1 MAEPAYNFGALE
13 ERVSGL
19 EHGISDVRAS
29 IDGLAREVRDRQ
41 KFPWPAIWGGM
52 SVLLVIIGMFGAIVV
67 WGFNSY
73 LTSLQSTLSGLQ
85 TQVVAIDQGIV
96 PRGEHQERWRAQEA
110 SVANVQREV
119 DQMRNDFGSSFSL
132 NDTLKAL
139 MERVDRLEQIRL
151 EQSP

>member
-1 MAEPAYNFGALE
+1 
-13 ERVSGL
+13 
-19 EHGISDVRAS
+19 
-29 IDGLAREVRDRQ
+29 
-41 KFPWPAIWGGM
+41 
-52 SVLLVIIGMFGAIVV
+52 VV

-85 TQVVAIDQGIV
+85 TQVITIDQGIV

-119 DQMRNDFGSSFSL
+119 DQMRDDFGSSFSL

-151 EQSP
+151 EQSK